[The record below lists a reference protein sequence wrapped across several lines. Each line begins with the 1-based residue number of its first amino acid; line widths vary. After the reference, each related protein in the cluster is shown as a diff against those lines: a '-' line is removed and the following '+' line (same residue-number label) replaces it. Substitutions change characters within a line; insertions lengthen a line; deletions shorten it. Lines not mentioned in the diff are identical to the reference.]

1 MKFESDKNGILRY
14 ARGIA
19 RGIAKIITMTS
30 GRNCGHTSVNTNMA
44 STKPGKEGK
53 FLNEISA

>member
-1 MKFESDKNGILRY
+1 MY

-30 GRNCGHTSVNTNMA
+30 GRNCGHPSVNTNMA